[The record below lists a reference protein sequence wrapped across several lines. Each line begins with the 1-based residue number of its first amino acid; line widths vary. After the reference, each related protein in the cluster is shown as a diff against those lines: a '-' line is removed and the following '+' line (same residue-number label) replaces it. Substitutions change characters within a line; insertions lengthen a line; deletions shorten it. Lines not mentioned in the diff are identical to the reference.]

1 MSNFHLQQFI
11 IASTSSTAID
21 DVPSDLTEDKI
32 VSKSSSSTVED
43 QEKPQDVPPVEK
55 FQAYDGKGDNLLAR
69 LQVVGAFFLMFN
81 SWYVS
86 FFQLD
91 IEH

>member
-1 MSNFHLQQFI
+1 M
-11 IASTSSTAID
+11 ASTSNTTMD
-21 DVPSDLTEDKI
+21 DVPSDLAEDKI
-32 VSKSSSSTVED
+32 VSDSSSSTVGD
-43 QEKPQDVPPVEK
+43 QEKPQNVPPVEK
-55 FQAYDGKGDNLLAR
+55 VQADNGKSDNLLAC

-86 FFQLD
+86 SFQLD